1 MFLFFVV
8 VNLDHWTQQP
18 TIQARYFIK
27 LTSFTF
33 AKLTLFVQIYL
44 EATIR
49 KPSLYESL
57 LDVGHDVVLQHLLA
71 LLLHHISL
79 TASSKASRASLCLT
93 DVTLIT
99 ILILIMIDDDDGK
112 IVNT

>member
-1 MFLFFVV
+1 M
-8 VNLDHWTQQP
+8 H
-18 TIQARYFIK
+18 
-27 LTSFTF
+27 
-33 AKLTLFVQIYL
+33 L

-99 ILILIMIDDDDGK
+99 ILILIMIDDGK
-112 IVNT
+112 IINT

>member
-1 MFLFFVV
+1 M
-8 VNLDHWTQQP
+8 H
-18 TIQARYFIK
+18 
-27 LTSFTF
+27 
-33 AKLTLFVQIYL
+33 L

-79 TASSKASRASLCLT
+79 TSSSKASRASLCLT
-93 DVTLIT
+93 DVTLMT